1 MNQLDTTLMNFR
13 IPVELKDQFN
23 QICEY
28 KNINMSYQLKLLI
41 KSFIDKETK
50 KQIKQLHKTSNT
62 WSFQKP
68 INNLLKIIKD

>member
-1 MNQLDTTLMNFR
+1 MNQIETRLMNFR

-23 QICEY
+23 QICEH

-50 KQIKQLHKTSNT
+50 KQVKKLQKTRNT

-68 INNLLKIIKD
+68 INNLLK